1 MSNATTSFAPA
12 HRRPVARG
20 IAAETQ
26 ARIDAGLMSGKLP
39 WPVVIYLFCVVVPIW
54 FNAGPLL
61 MSTLR
66 LFLMVMI
73 VPILIRLLMGAYGRV
88 IITDWLFVGHTLW
101 MAVALAVKS
110 PEAVVTQV
118 GSVGM
123 EFLGGYAIG
132 RAYIRTPEVFLAL
145 CRTLALIVLCLTP
158 FALYEAQT
166 GRPLIVE
173 YIARLPGI
181 NSVGIVSIDQRMGL
195 ERVQGPFAHPIHFG
209 LFCSVAF
216 SLTFVALKGVV
227 SDSRR
232 WMAAIVVALTGFLG
246 LSSGA
251 WLAILLQ
258 VALIAWA
265 TVFDRIRWR
274 WWLLVG
280 LFALAYVVIDIFSN
294 RTPIGVFM
302 SYATFSAHN
311 AYWRGQIFEWGIANV
326 LGSAVKG
333 IPSSMLFGLGMRDWI
348 RPHYMFSGSMDNFW
362 LVMTVRNG
370 VPGFLMVAIGY
381 AYVITRVMRRDFT
394 GDPVLAQ
401 IRRAWVFTFLGLTF
415 TLCTVHVWGSVYSFV
430 FFMFGA
436 GVWLIAAE
444 QAQEGS
450 GAPDIVEPHR
460 RQTTFSRFAH
470 RPRISRT

>member
-1 MSNATTSFAPA
+1 MSNATTSFPT
-12 HRRPVARG
+12 VSRG
-20 IAAETQ
+20 IPTRGISAVTQ
-26 ARIDAGLMSGKLP
+26 ARIDRGLMSGRLP

-73 VPILIRLLMGAYGRV
+73 IPVIIRLLAGAYGRV
-88 IITDWLFVGHTLW
+88 ILTDWLFVAHTLW

-110 PEAVVTQV
+110 PEFLVTQV

-132 RAYIRTPEVFLAL
+132 RAYVRTPEVFLAL
-145 CRTLALIVLCLTP
+145 CRALALIVLCLTP
-158 FALYEAQT
+158 FAIYEART

-173 YIARLPGI
+173 FIGKLPGI

-227 SDSRR
+227 SNTRR
-232 WMAAIVVALTGFLG
+232 WVTATVVAATGFLG

-265 TVFDRIRWR
+265 TIFDRIKWR
-274 WWLLVG
+274 WWLLMG
-280 LFALAYVVIDIFSN
+280 LFALAYVVIDILSN
-294 RTPIGVFM
+294 RTPIRVFM

-311 AYWRGQIFEWGIANV
+311 AYWRGLIFEWGIANV
-326 LGSAVKG
+326 LGSAEKAIPASPIFG
-333 IPSSMLFGLGMRDWI
+333 IGMRDWI
-348 RPHYMFSGSMDNFW
+348 RPHFMNSGSMDNFW
-362 LVMTVRNG
+362 LVLAVRYG
-370 VPGFLMVAIGY
+370 MPGFLLMAIGY
-381 AYVITRVMRRDFT
+381 AIVIGRVIRRDFSN
-394 GDPVLAQ
+394 DPVLSQ

-415 TLCTVHVWGSVYSFV
+415 TLCTVHVWGSVFSFV
-430 FFMFGA
+430 IFMFGS
-436 GVWLIAAE
+436 GVWLISAE
-444 QAQEGS
+444 EERS
-450 GAPDIVEPHR
+450 VTSTPRAPDVRKRE
-460 RQTTFSRFAH
+460 TTFSRFTH
-470 RPRISRT
+470 RPRMSRT